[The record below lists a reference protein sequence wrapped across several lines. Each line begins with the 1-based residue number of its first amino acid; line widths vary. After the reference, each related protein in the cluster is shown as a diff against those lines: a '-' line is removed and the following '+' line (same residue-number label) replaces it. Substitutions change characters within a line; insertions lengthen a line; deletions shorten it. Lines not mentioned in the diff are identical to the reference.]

1 MKMFKFKS
9 IKMRIL
15 TGFLLVSILI
25 LGLAAVN
32 LYSQSQ
38 INEDTDQMIN
48 NQLPLLIANEQ
59 LSFNISQRI
68 ALTRGYVLL
77 GDNSYKEDFQ
87 RYTEESVRYEEQI
100 MSLSNSERARELVD
114 LSNEWESI
122 VTEEVFAQYDSGN
135 EAGAIQ
141 ILTSTVQPLA
151 REIMEGYIELTH
163 QREEQM
169 LESGQNIVSNG
180 EFSSRIG
187 MIISL
192 AVLMIGVVVG
202 LVTAHLITKPV
213 KILMERL
220 NLVAKGDLSQP
231 PIINHSEDEI
241 GHLVKD
247 TNKMTETIQG
257 LLSEINQV
265 SQIVS
270 SQSEELTQAANEVKE
285 GGLQVA
291 STMEQLSSGV
301 ESQANSATDLAATM
315 DKLSY
320 EVMEVNQ
327 NSQQISQSSN
337 EIISHSEEGNQFM
350 SKSVEQMAFIDGII
364 QNAVQRV
371 KSLNDRSNEI
381 SQLVLVIKDVAD
393 QTNLL
398 ALNAAIEAARAGEHG
413 KGFAVVANEV
423 RKLAEEVAGSVSDIT
438 GIVNNIL
445 KETNETANSL
455 EMGYNEVEKGTEQI
469 KITGERFK
477 SINHSVTDMV
487 GNIKQISQK
496 LDYVS
501 LTTQGVNETVEEIAA
516 VAEESSAGVQQTSAS
531 VQQTSSSMEEVAGS
545 ADQLAVQAEKLN
557 ELINRFKL

>member
-100 MSLSNSERARELVD
+100 MNLSNSERARELVD
-114 LSNEWESI
+114 LSNEWEVI

-135 EAGAIQ
+135 EAEAIQ

-192 AVLMIGVVVG
+192 AVLIIGVVVG

-327 NSQQISQSSN
+327 NSQQVSQSSA

-371 KSLNDRSNEI
+371 KSLNERSNEI

-501 LTTQGVNETVEEIAA
+501 STTQGVNETVEEIAA